1 MKRTLLLGCCL
12 LAAFLPVARAQE
24 IIVTNIAFV
33 RQQLDPE
40 TLVPTNNTQLYQ
52 VEGTV
57 TTWVNLTTASHG
69 LFYIQDET
77 AGIAVFHSGAANVVP
92 PAGARV
98 RVKAPLIHFNGLI
111 ELGPVA
117 SNGAHEVT
125 TLSTGNPVPEP
136 RPMTIDELSALPAAE
151 LDLVEGS
158 LITLTNITLL
168 DLATPTFRSGST
180 EKVTDA
186 SGLPFDLRIDA
197 RTDLVSQAKPTGAFA
212 VVGVLGQFDTSN
224 PWTAGYQIIPSR
236 FADLYTPSKAPTVR
250 HTNTLSQLVRSGDVP
265 VNTFSENAVQPGEHL
280 EIAVD
285 LSDPEGRPYR
295 VIFPALD
302 GLAPGSGW
310 TITPPSEPLTGTHR
324 AVFTFQPSAAQAGQ
338 LFRPTVVAWN
348 DTATNVTAWRVYVP
362 TAEEQRVV
370 LMELLANPAAD
381 AASALFNPLRRDPAS
396 ENPTQHD
403 EFIELVNFN
412 ATPVDLLGWRLWDG
426 TALRHI
432 FYNATPVGAS
442 NAFVIYGGPLNGL
455 PPNLDV
461 PFEPAS
467 ESSAGLALN
476 NNGDVIALYNAQTN
490 LVFRVSYPAS
500 LVGETGSI
508 TRYPDLNGSFALNSE
523 VSTNAVSPGR
533 QADGR
538 PFSEAPPQPVQE
550 IRVTVS
556 IVPAGGL
563 QLGWNSRAGVTYS
576 VWTTPDLG
584 TPFTQAQSGIN
595 AANGQATYLDPTAAA
610 APRRFYRISSP

>member
-1 MKRTLLLGCCL
+1 MKRTLLLGYCL
-12 LAAFLPVARAQE
+12 LALGLPPARAQE

-40 TLVPTNNTQLYQ
+40 TLAPTNTTQLYQ
-52 VEGTV
+52 VEGIV

-69 LFYIQDET
+69 LFYIQDDT

-98 RVKAPLIHFNGLI
+98 RVKGPLLHFNGLI

-125 TLSTGNPVPEP
+125 TLSTGNPLPAP
-136 RPMTIDELSALPAAE
+136 RKLTIEEISSLPAAE
-151 LDLVEGS
+151 LDLLEGS
-158 LITLTNITLL
+158 LITLTNITLI
-168 DLATPTFRSGST
+168 DLSNPIFRTFT
-180 EKVTDA
+180 EKITDA

-197 RTDLVSQAKPTGAFA
+197 RTDIVSQSKPTREFA

-224 PWTAGYQIIPSR
+224 PWTSAYQIIPSR

-250 HTNTLSQLVRSGDVP
+250 HTNTLSRLARGGDVP
-265 VNTFSENAVQPGEHL
+265 VNTFSENAIQPGERL

-285 LSDPEGRPYR
+285 LSDPEGRPYQ
-295 VIFPALD
+295 VSFPALN
-302 GLAPGSGW
+302 GLPTDSGW
-310 TITPPSEPLTGTHR
+310 TTTPASGNLTGTNH
-324 AVFTFQPSAAQAGQ
+324 AVFTFQPTAAQTGQ
-338 LFRPTVVAWN
+338 LFQPTVVVWN
-348 DTATNVTAWRVYVP
+348 DTATNVTSWRVYVP

-370 LMELLANPAAD
+370 LMEFLANPASD
-381 AASALFNPLRRDPAS
+381 TASPLFNPLRRDPPS

-403 EFIELVNFN
+403 EYIELVNFN

-432 FYNATPVGAS
+432 FYNSTPVGAS
-442 NAFVIYGGPLNGL
+442 NAFILYGGPLNGL
-455 PPNLDV
+455 TPSLDV
-461 PFEPAS
+461 PYEPAS

-500 LVGETGSI
+500 LVGDTGSI
-508 TRYPDLNGSFALNSE
+508 TRYPDLNGPFVLHFE
-523 VSTNAVSPGR
+523 ISTNAVSPGR
-533 QADGR
+533 QPDGR
-538 PFSEAPPQPVQE
+538 PFSEAPPQPAQE
-550 IRVTVS
+550 IRLTVTLAQ
-556 IVPAGGL
+556 AGGY
-563 QLGWNSRAGVTYS
+563 QIAWNTRAGATYS
-576 VWTTPDLG
+576 VWVTADLG
-584 TPFTQAQSGIN
+584 TPFTVLQSGLN
-595 AANGQATYLDPTAAA
+595 SSTGQATHVDTPSAGVSQ
-610 APRRFYRISSP
+610 RFYRISSP